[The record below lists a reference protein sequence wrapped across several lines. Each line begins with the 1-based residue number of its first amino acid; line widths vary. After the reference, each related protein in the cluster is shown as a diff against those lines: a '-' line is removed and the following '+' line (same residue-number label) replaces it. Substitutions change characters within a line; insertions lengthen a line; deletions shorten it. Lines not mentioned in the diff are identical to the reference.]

1 MAKAKK
7 NEKKLGG
14 LVAMLL
20 SLLLI
25 TLVGFNASPVAAADA
40 KPIELKWAVFVTKDL
55 HSMPP
60 LIQWTKDIEAQTKGA
75 VKIKLYFAGEI
86 AETKDLVPLCR
97 TGSIEVI
104 STPPVYYT
112 GLFPM
117 NAVLQT
123 YYPLNKTV
131 QEAVY
136 SWRGLFR
143 DIPEIQEEFAK
154 QNMYLINRSC
164 LGTYKLISKK
174 PVRNLED
181 TKGLKMRIIGGE
193 YPSKLV
199 KAAGA
204 VAVFQAMQDVYEGF
218 MRGVTDGVLL
228 DVPAIATYRLY
239 EIGKYVG
246 FPWGSVLGWSTSINL
261 DVWNKMSPE
270 IKAVIQ
276 KTAVEWGARD
286 LQNMLTNE
294 VKYTK
299 QLKEQGV
306 QFLDFDQNDWKKI
319 VADAGDP
326 YEDCRKYLQG
336 AKVDAAVVDKFIKRW
351 QQLNT
356 EYEKNYLTPGKE
368 WQYQ

>member
-1 MAKAKK
+1 MANAKSSYK
-7 NEKKLGG
+7 RTGG
-14 LVAMLL
+14 LVLTVAFLFFV
-20 SLLLI
+20 SI
-25 TLVGFNASPVAAADA
+25 FSFEAPSAVAADT
-40 KPIELKWAVFVTKDL
+40 KPVELKWAVFVTKDL

-86 AETKDLVPLCR
+86 AETKDLAALCR

-112 GLFPM
+112 GLFPL

-136 SWRGLFR
+136 SWRGLYR
-143 DIPEIQEEFAK
+143 DIPEIQEEFKK

-164 LGTYKLISKK
+164 LGTYKLVSKK
-174 PVRNLED
+174 PVRNLAD
-181 TKGLKMRIIGGE
+181 TEGMKLRIIGGE
-193 YPSKLV
+193 YPSKIV

-246 FPWGSVLGWSTSINL
+246 FPWGSVLGWSTSMNL
-261 DVWNKMSPE
+261 DVWNKLSPE
-270 IKAVIQ
+270 IKEVIQ

-294 VKYTK
+294 IKYTK
-299 QLKEQGV
+299 DLQAKGV

-319 VADAGDP
+319 IQTAGDP
-326 YEDCRKYLQG
+326 YEDCRQYLLG
-336 AKVDAAVVDKFIKRW
+336 AKVDAQVVDRFVKRW
-351 QQLNT
+351 QELNA
-356 EYEKNYLTPGKE
+356 EYEKNYLMPKKE

>member
-1 MAKAKK
+1 MAKAK
-7 NEKKLGG
+7 NNNKKLGG

-25 TLVGFNASPVAAADA
+25 TIFSFNASMAAAADS
-40 KPIELKWAVFVTKDL
+40 KPVELKWAVFVTKDL

-86 AETKDLVPLCR
+86 AETKDLVHLCR

-112 GLFPM
+112 GLFPL

-131 QEAVY
+131 EEAVY
-136 SWRGLFR
+136 SWRGLYR
-143 DIPEIQEEFAK
+143 DVPEIQEEFNK
-154 QNMYLINRSC
+154 HNMYLINRSC
-164 LGTYKLISKK
+164 LGTYKLVSKK
-174 PVRNLED
+174 PVRNLAD
-181 TKGLKMRIIGGE
+181 AKGMKLRIIGGD
-193 YPSKLV
+193 YPSKIV

-228 DVPAIATYRLY
+228 DVPAIATYRLS

-246 FPWGSVLGWSTSINL
+246 FPWGSVLGWSTSMNL
-261 DVWNKMSPE
+261 DVWNKLSPE
-270 IKAVIQ
+270 VKDVIQ

-286 LQNMLTNE
+286 LENMLTNE
-294 VKYTK
+294 IKYTK
-299 QLKEQGV
+299 ELQAQGV
-306 QFLDFDQNDWKKI
+306 QFLDFDQNDWQKI
-319 VADAGDP
+319 IEGAGNP
-326 YEDCRKYLQG
+326 YEDCRQYLLG
-336 AKVDAAVVDKFIKRW
+336 AKVDAQVVDKFIKRW
-351 QQLNT
+351 QALNG
-356 EYEKNYLTPGKE
+356 EYEKNYLTPGKK